1 MHFNKI
7 LRSECNEKKGNR
19 LKGDLNKNKERQMLR
34 FFRFSCRI
42 ICIRYMFSCY
52 ACRILYFSL
61 RFYTKKFCLD
71 WKKSKKKT
79 IFLVFFLFWRF
90 FMVTIWMFSLNHCV
104 SRIVELFFS
113 NSLKINQWNSS
124 HLFGHDDSRQNEMFH
139 TNFLLLNAFVCVC
152 FSHIKSS
159 DIVVH
164 EGNIRSFSTDIKSC

>member
-71 WKKSKKKT
+71 WKKSKKKNDFSSFLSFLT
-79 IFLVFFLFWRF
+79 IFHGDYMDVQSQSLCESHSWTFFFKQSKNKSMKF
-90 FMVTIWMFSLNHCV
+90 KS
-104 SRIVELFFS
+104 
-113 NSLKINQWNSS
+113 
-124 HLFGHDDSRQNEMFH
+124 
-139 TNFLLLNAFVCVC
+139 FVWP
-152 FSHIKSS
+152 
-159 DIVVH
+159 
-164 EGNIRSFSTDIKSC
+164 RW